1 MKSFINPGIL
11 MMFICAGLQNG
22 ALSQTAN
29 SDSAQI
35 AWVRHFAGPDSS
47 DEAVALAVDG
57 QGNTYVTGA
66 SRDGNDDYAT
76 VKYDPNGNQQ
86 WAKRYDGAG
95 NEDTPEAIAV
105 DASSN
110 VYVTGSSDGGTTI
123 FDITTIKYNSAGVE
137 QWARRFNNPN
147 NSSDFGN
154 DLAMD
159 GFGNVHVTGGSRN
172 DFIVIKY
179 TPSGNEDWVATYDGP
194 GISPGSSAQDF
205 GRDIFLDNAGN
216 VYVTGTSRRG
226 SINIATVKFNAA
238 GILQWDAHFDGP
250 ALSVDEPAKV
260 VVDGSGNVYVAGNSR
275 GTNTDDDIVTIK
287 YNSAG
292 VEQWAMRYTSA
303 SNFPDDAQDMGIDA
317 AGNVY
322 VTGSTNV
329 SGNNNFVTIKYNHS
343 GQQEWIAFY
352 DGPPKFSDGAS
363 GLVLD
368 NSGNI
373 YVTGSSQSVNV
384 STDFLTIK
392 YNTTGE
398 EQWVARYAGPTF
410 FDLAQGIALDGSNN
424 IIVAGYTV
432 DIGVSYWTTV
442 KYAQV
447 PVTSVEDERAPV
459 PIEYSLFQNYPNP
472 FNPSTTI
479 RYAIPQ
485 AGFITLKIYNLL
497 GREIAT
503 LVSQRQSAGEYSIQW
518 NPIGLASGIYVYR
531 LQSGD
536 FEKVRKLILLK

>member
-1 MKSFINPGIL
+1 MKSFINPSLL
-11 MMFICAGLQNG
+11 MMYVCAGLQSG
-22 ALSQTAN
+22 TLAQTTN

-35 AWVRHFAGPDSS
+35 AWVRHYAGPDSM
-47 DEAVALAVDG
+47 DEAVAVAVDG
-57 QGNTYVTGA
+57 QGNIYVTGI

-76 VKYDPNGNQQ
+76 VKYDPNGTQQ

-95 NEDTPEAIAV
+95 NEDTPSAIAA
-105 DASSN
+105 DANGN

-123 FDITTIKYNSAGVE
+123 FDIATIKYNSAGVE
-137 QWARRFNNPN
+137 QWVRRFNNPN

-159 GFGNVHVTGGSRN
+159 GSGNIYVTGGSQN

-179 TPSGNEDWVATYDGP
+179 TPSGNQEWVASYDGP
-194 GISPGSSAQDF
+194 GITPGSSAQDF
-205 GRDIFLDNAGN
+205 GRAIFLDNAGN

-226 SINIATVKFNAA
+226 SIDIATAKFNAA
-238 GILQWDAHFDGP
+238 GVLQWAKHYDGP

-275 GTNTDDDIVTIK
+275 GTNTDDDLVTIK

-292 VEQWAMRYTSA
+292 VEQWVMRYTSQG
-303 SNFPDDAQDMGIDA
+303 SGPEDAQDMGIDA

-329 SGNNNFVTIKYNHS
+329 SGNNNFITIKYNS
-343 GQQEWIAFY
+343 AGQEQWMAFY
-352 DGPPKFSDGAS
+352 DDEAHFSDGAS
-363 GLVLD
+363 DLVLD
-368 NSGNI
+368 GAGNI
-373 YVTGSSQSVNV
+373 YVTGSSQSPSV

-392 YNTTGE
+392 YNSAGE
-398 EQWVARYAGPTF
+398 QQWVARYAGPTF
-410 FDLAQGIALDGSNN
+410 FDLAQAIALDGSNN
-424 IIVAGYTV
+424 VIVTGYTV

-459 PIEYSLFQNYPNP
+459 PTEYVLSQNYPNP

-479 RYAIPQ
+479 RFDLPK
-485 AGFITLKIYNLL
+485 AGLVTLKVYNLL
-497 GREIAT
+497 GEEIET
-503 LVSQRQSAGEYSIQW
+503 LVSEHRPAGSYTVNW
-518 NPIGLASGIYVYR
+518 TAGGLTSGVYWYR
-531 LQSGD
+531 LQAGE
-536 FEKVRKLILLK
+536 FTETKKLVIIK